1 MQQQVQNTYD
11 YRQYDQVWQRV
22 SPTLDPYPGMR
33 SECGAAQPPASGPAC
48 PVPELPSGNQ
58 NSATQAEENL
68 PGAQENPCCMGSAA
82 MEMLEVLQGFIEE
95 ELADR
100 RYYLAF
106 ARQAPSWARQTLRET
121 AEDEGSHARQLMTVY
136 YLITGQCYHP
146 AVSYERIYI
155 GQLCPALRA
164 RYHAEA
170 CGGFNYARAADGT
183 TDPCLAKLLNK
194 LSEDE
199 YLHAER
205 MMALL
210 ERAMKQ
216 Q

>member
-1 MQQQVQNTYD
+1 MQQQVQSTYD
-11 YRQYDQVWQRV
+11 YRQYDQIWQRV

-33 SECGAAQPPASGPAC
+33 PEGGMTQPTPSVPAC
-48 PVPELPSGNQ
+48 PMPELASGNQ
-58 NSATQAEENL
+58 NSAMQREENL
-68 PGAQENPCCMGSAA
+68 PGAGKSGCNGLGSHGDDRG
-82 MEMLEVLQGFIEE
+82 LQGLSKRSCGPRI
-95 ELADR
+95 LSG
-100 RYYLAF
+100 F
-106 ARQAPSWARQTLRET
+106 ARQAPLARQTLRET
-121 AEDEGSHARQLMTVY
+121 GEDEGSHARQLMTVY

-146 AVSYERIYI
+146 AVSYERITI
-155 GQLCPALRA
+155 GQLCPALRS